1 MKKLITLI
9 LVLAL
14 CIGVLPMGVL
24 AADRK
29 PVPKKVTYE
38 NSGDAPAVEVEYED
52 SGDFKW
58 VEFYLLGD
66 KAKEGDLKGPLGLID
81 IRGVLYHLL
90 GIQNIDTG
98 NRDQFHK
105 DEKTGLYTAR
115 GQLYLGGEKAPAAG
129 KNVGFVIETGEDN
142 GSMRKSDVISMKVPA
157 RGKKTVYVDEKG
169 KIVKLTFKSNG
180 GKGRMASLKLKR
192 GEKTAI
198 PLNTFTRS
206 KYEFIE
212 WNTRQKGSGKAYKD
226 GSKITVKEDTT
237 LYAQWGEIALTLG
250 DIPSVKRGSQL
261 KLKASLKVNGKAVRN
276 RKVIFTFNGKTY
288 AAKTNRKGVAR
299 VTIKGSATKELSKKS
314 VTIKVSYG
322 GVTAKRKVKVSD

>member
-1 MKKLITLI
+1 MKKLMTLI

-58 VEFYLLGD
+58 VEFYLVGD
-66 KAKEGDLKGPLGLID
+66 KVKEGDMKGPLGLID

-90 GIQNIDTG
+90 GIQTIDTG

-169 KIVKLTFKSNG
+169 KSSEIFPPSSGAASSN
-180 GKGRMASLKLKR
+180 
-192 GEKTAI
+192 
-198 PLNTFTRS
+198 
-206 KYEFIE
+206 
-212 WNTRQKGSGKAYKD
+212 
-226 GSKITVKEDTT
+226 
-237 LYAQWGEIALTLG
+237 
-250 DIPSVKRGSQL
+250 
-261 KLKASLKVNGKAVRN
+261 
-276 RKVIFTFNGKTY
+276 
-288 AAKTNRKGVAR
+288 
-299 VTIKGSATKELSKKS
+299 
-314 VTIKVSYG
+314 
-322 GVTAKRKVKVSD
+322 

>member
-14 CIGVLPMGVL
+14 CIVVLPMGVL

-58 VEFYLLGD
+58 VEFYLVGD

-90 GIQNIDTG
+90 GIQNIDTS
-98 NRDQFHK
+98 NKEQFHK

-129 KNVGFVIETGEDN
+129 KKVGFVIETGEDN

-169 KIVKLTFKSNG
+169 KSSEIFPPSSGAASSN
-180 GKGRMASLKLKR
+180 
-192 GEKTAI
+192 
-198 PLNTFTRS
+198 
-206 KYEFIE
+206 
-212 WNTRQKGSGKAYKD
+212 
-226 GSKITVKEDTT
+226 
-237 LYAQWGEIALTLG
+237 
-250 DIPSVKRGSQL
+250 
-261 KLKASLKVNGKAVRN
+261 
-276 RKVIFTFNGKTY
+276 
-288 AAKTNRKGVAR
+288 
-299 VTIKGSATKELSKKS
+299 
-314 VTIKVSYG
+314 
-322 GVTAKRKVKVSD
+322 